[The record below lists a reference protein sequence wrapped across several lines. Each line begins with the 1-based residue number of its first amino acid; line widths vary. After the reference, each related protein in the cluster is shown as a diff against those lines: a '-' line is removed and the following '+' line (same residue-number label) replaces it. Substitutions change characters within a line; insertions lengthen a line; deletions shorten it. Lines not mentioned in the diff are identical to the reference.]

1 MRDGNEREC
10 LYVIHIEI
18 PPFLS
23 GGLDSSAC
31 GCSLA
36 SLIRNR
42 IVEYETPK
50 VLQFSEETAPVQE
63 DTSPLHR
70 KED

>member
-1 MRDGNEREC
+1 MRDATNANVS
-10 LYVIHIEI
+10 YVDHTNSA
-18 PPFLS
+18 FSL